1 MVRGENLNRDLWS
14 SYLWYLVMVA
24 RMEMGVSQRHEEAV
38 EFGGSSSGVDSGHL
52 GSSPSSHT
60 PSAAPVPSSSICKW
74 SPSPLPA
81 LTLCGFKS

>member
-1 MVRGENLNRDLWS
+1 MVPHHGCQDGDGGKSMTR
-14 SYLWYLVMVA
+14 
-24 RMEMGVSQRHEEAV
+24 EAV

-52 GSSPSSHT
+52 SSSPSSHT

-74 SPSPLPA
+74 SPSALPA